1 MVSHLTPADCP
12 RLVIKIGSSLL
23 VDPSGM
29 VRQDWLQTVVD
40 DIAARRAAG
49 QQIIIVSSGAIALG
63 ARRLGLPKGG
73 RASLE
78 DAQAAAAFRRLVRHL
93 RHRHD
98 AQNID
103 LMGLAGFCRNC
114 LADWIREA
122 GYPGDKEAA
131 RTLIHGIPSA
141 EWKATRQT
149 PATEEQLARM
159 EASVA
164 KNAQE

>member
-1 MVSHLTPADCP
+1 MNSNADP
-12 RLVIKIGSSLL
+12 
-23 VDPSGM
+23 VD
-29 VRQDWLQTVVD
+29 
-40 DIAARRAAG
+40 
-49 QQIIIVSSGAIALG
+49 ALD
-63 ARRLGLPKGG
+63 
-73 RASLE
+73 

-122 GYPGDKEAA
+122 GYSGDKEAA

-164 KNAQE
+164 KNAQD

>member
-1 MVSHLTPADCP
+1 MNSNADP
-12 RLVIKIGSSLL
+12 LDAL
-23 VDPSGM
+23 
-29 VRQDWLQTVVD
+29 D
-40 DIAARRAAG
+40 DA
-49 QQIIIVSSGAIALG
+49 
-63 ARRLGLPKGG
+63 
-73 RASLE
+73 E
-78 DAQAAAAFRRLVRHL
+78 AAAAFRRLVRHL

-114 LADWIREA
+114 LADWIRDA

-131 RTLIHGIPSA
+131 RTLIHGMPSD
-141 EWKATRQT
+141 EWKATRQS

-159 EASVA
+159 TASVA